1 MRSEA
6 AILWDVGTEWSVEE
20 IELDPPGP
28 REVLVEL
35 RAAGLCH
42 TDDHFPKGDMAWPL
56 PTIGGHEGAGVVTA
70 VGPGV
75 SRITAGDHVV
85 LNYMPI
91 CGSCPS
97 CTSGRSRL
105 CDRGA
110 AMGTGMQI
118 EDGTSRHH
126 ARDHDL
132 TLVCALG
139 TFARHTVVHE
149 DSCVVVDADLP
160 FDVGAL
166 LSCGA
171 VTGWGSATRAGG
183 AEPGST
189 VAVVGVGGL
198 GTAAVMGART
208 VGARHIVAIDPVEFK
223 RRNAIEFGATH
234 VAESMAGALELVTD
248 LTEGRMC
255 GTVVLT
261 MGVGDGAQIAD
272 AMALTAKSG
281 TVLVTN
287 THPQHETTISL
298 SLADLTIMEKRLVGS
313 VFGGCNARSDIPM
326 LIGLYRGGQLDL
338 DRLITRR
345 YPLDGVNQGYADMH
359 AGVNIR
365 GVLDLTR

>member
-6 AILWDVGTEWSVEE
+6 AVLWEVGSEWSVEP

-28 REVLVEL
+28 HEVLVEL

-42 TDDHFPKGDMAWPL
+42 TDDHVPKGDMAWPL
-56 PTIGGHEGAGVVTA
+56 PTVGGHEGAGVVTA
-70 VGPGV
+70 IGPGV
-75 SRITAGDHVV
+75 ARVAVGDHVV
-85 LNYMPI
+85 LNYMPV
-91 CGSCPS
+91 CSSCPS
-97 CTSGRSRL
+97 CMSGRSRL

-126 ARDHDL
+126 AGEHDL
-132 TLVCALG
+132 TLICALG
-139 TFARHTVVHE
+139 TFARHTVVHQ
-149 DSCVVVDADLP
+149 DSCIVIDDDVP
-160 FDVGAL
+160 FDVAAL

-171 VTGWGSATRAGG
+171 VTGWGSAARVGDVGPG
-183 AEPGST
+183 AT

-198 GTAAVMGART
+198 GTAAVMGARM
-208 VGARHIVAIDPVEFK
+208 VGARNIVAIDPVEFK
-223 RRNAIEFGATH
+223 RRTAIAVGATH
-234 VAESMAGALELVTD
+234 SATTMADAFQLVSD
-248 LTEGRMC
+248 LTGGRMC

-272 AMALTAKSG
+272 AMALTAKAG
-281 TVLVTN
+281 TVVVTN
-287 THPQHETTISL
+287 AHPQHETTVTL

-326 LIGLYRGGQLDL
+326 VIDLYRSGQFDL

-345 YPLDGVNQGYADMH
+345 YPLADINAGYADMH
-359 AGVNIR
+359 AGINVR
-365 GVLDLTR
+365 GVLDLTS